1 MKWILIARSCFLFIQ
16 VERIWKHICLALH
29 IWLILFT
36 LKANYIWCEGKMGF
50 RNMGVLFMNFHSENV
65 GHLFILCVCLSLLGW
80 PTKVMFHFLSSKR
93 SEWTDHYNPWSQTL
107 SPGGTSKITLSDPT
121 LIRGMLSQGPWHVV
135 GSPRVNSFSNWS
147 PPCSRQLFCILIG
160 LIIRTFSL
168 IFIHLSVISAY
179 LLFLFCVLSH
189 FCHVLLF
196 ATLWTV
202 AHQGPLS
209 MRFSKQEHW
218 SRLPCPPPGDLP
230 NPGIKP
236 TSLTF
241 SAFGRWVLYH

>member
-50 RNMGVLFMNFHSENV
+50 RNMGVHFMNFHSENV
-65 GHLFILCVCLSLLGW
+65 GHLFILCVCLSLLKW

-107 SPGGTSKITLSDPT
+107 SPGGTSKITLSDPS
-121 LIRGMLSQGPWHVV
+121 LVRGMLSQGPWRVV
-135 GSPRVNSFSNWS
+135 GSPCVNSFSNWS
-147 PPCSRQLFCILIG
+147 PPCSRQLFCIFIG

-179 LLFLFCVLSH
+179 WLVLFCVLSR

-241 SAFGRWVLYH
+241 PVFGRCVLYH